1 MTVEQDEIL
10 LRKKARRR
18 LVGAILL
25 TLIVVLTLPL
35 VLEDPS
41 KPLGDGPAIV
51 IPEPASIDP
60 PKVAAVPDALPDATL
75 SADALPLEG
84 SVETPPAPASAPA
97 PVPATAPAPAPP
109 TATKPAPTVAA
120 PVPAPTPVAPPK
132 AVTPVPAA
140 APVPAPSQATSP
152 PPAEPKKPPPS
163 GTFVLQ
169 LGVFKE
175 RGNANAVVSK
185 ATAAG
190 LKPVLAQTESG
201 AWRVGLGPFANRA
214 EALAARDKA
223 RDAGLDAV
231 LKAL

>member
-97 PVPATAPAPAPP
+97 PVPATAPAPP
-109 TATKPAPTVAA
+109 TATKPAPTV
-120 PVPAPTPVAPPK
+120 
-132 AVTPVPAA
+132 A

-163 GTFVLQ
+163 GKFVLQ

>member
-1 MTVEQDEIL
+1 M
-10 LRKKARRR
+10 
-18 LVGAILL
+18 
-25 TLIVVLTLPL
+25 VLTLPL

-84 SVETPPAPASAPA
+84 SLETPPAPASAPA
-97 PVPATAPAPAPP
+97 PVPA

-132 AVTPVPAA
+132 AVTPAPAA

-163 GTFVLQ
+163 GKFVLQ